1 MYPRTFI
8 ANPSGSGVF
17 TFATLPSSEQMR
29 SELPGVQAYTS
40 DVGMVYWNGSSWVA
54 EGKIYVDPRD
64 WNGYDPT
71 GVNPMDVILNAAIQQ
86 AFAAKVRLIIPEGF
100 FLLNNPLLFY
110 SGGGSKIEIEG
121 QGAGLGGG
129 PGLPSGARV
138 AGFQANTILCAN
150 FIDRPAVIFQNNRNC
165 VLRNLAII
173 GGNTK
178 PFYSPTPPTDNPS
191 DYILG
196 GCATGLQSP
205 YCGIAIDPFPASAPA
220 DGGYAGMGSYYGP
233 SPSGSG
239 SSNILFENITISQF
253 VVGIAHSTAGV
264 SQGDL
269 MTFRNVT
276 VQFCDSDYACGD
288 SQARSCIFTGN
299 CSFNWSRQAFDTINY
314 GAAVPPLPFESLSPA
329 SFRGCSFA
337 GDSNSVGRDAYNFIF
352 WNPQGGGSL
361 DECSFLSTSLVDL
374 PPHIAIDFNA
384 RVGARLVNCGVNS
397 SAGQFS
403 LSTDYLRT
411 AITNVANS
419 KGRLR
424 AAWQTRRVFDGNAEY
439 SYQPAL
445 AVPYVAVT
453 CDAAS
458 IVKGTTAYNITGIT
472 KAAAAV
478 VTVNSAL
485 TTNPFVINQ
494 PITFAGVVGMVE
506 INGLTGFVTAVG
518 GSSGAWTATV
528 AINSTAFT
536 TYASGGT
543 ATVPTLTFTE
553 TTLGEVQV
561 NDIIL
566 WKMLPQGYSGNAW
579 TVPGWKVTNVDTG
592 TRICTAIPMYDVA
605 QYDTVAN
612 TKSVTYGNDTLAI
625 VTHQWA
631 PTQAVTGSTHS
642 NTTLD
647 LISPAALINGDWVQ
661 GAGIPAKTR
670 VISGGGTASVVL
682 SKAATASA
690 SGVTLYDGRLLTPTT
705 TVAF

>member
-1 MYPRTFI
+1 
-8 ANPSGSGVF
+8 
-17 TFATLPSSEQMR
+17 MR

-314 GAAVPPLPFESLSPA
+314 GAGVSTAANPISIEDCIFGDLYRIFALNNQSPCSVRSCYAESIKTMGQFGKNTGGTPYPIDFDGSQFGFRDSWGNMPPLPFESLSPA

-352 WNPQGGGSL
+352 WNPQGGGS
-361 DECSFLSTSLVDL
+361 F
-374 PPHIAIDFNA
+374 
-384 RVGARLVNCGVNS
+384 
-397 SAGQFS
+397 
-403 LSTDYLRT
+403 
-411 AITNVANS
+411 
-419 KGRLR
+419 
-424 AAWQTRRVFDGNAEY
+424 RRMFVLEH
-439 SYQPAL
+439 
-445 AVPYVAVT
+445 VT
-453 CDAAS
+453 CR
-458 IVKGTTAYNITGIT
+458 
-472 KAAAAV
+472 
-478 VTVNSAL
+478 
-485 TTNPFVINQ
+485 P
-494 PITFAGVVGMVE
+494 
-506 INGLTGFVTAVG
+506 
-518 GSSGAWTATV
+518 
-528 AINSTAFT
+528 
-536 TYASGGT
+536 
-543 ATVPTLTFTE
+543 
-553 TTLGEVQV
+553 
-561 NDIIL
+561 
-566 WKMLPQGYSGNAW
+566 
-579 TVPGWKVTNVDTG
+579 
-592 TRICTAIPMYDVA
+592 
-605 QYDTVAN
+605 
-612 TKSVTYGNDTLAI
+612 
-625 VTHQWA
+625 A
-631 PTQAVTGSTHS
+631 PSHR
-642 NTTLD
+642 D
-647 LISPAALINGDWVQ
+647 
-661 GAGIPAKTR
+661 
-670 VISGGGTASVVL
+670 
-682 SKAATASA
+682 
-690 SGVTLYDGRLLTPTT
+690 
-705 TVAF
+705 